1 MTTTGKIKKLNK
13 DILTVQKRIHIH
25 SSISLP
31 FNTFTMGSM
40 FSTRAPNQT
49 ELAERNKWITCRKSV
64 VDAYKQYKDSD
75 ESEAALA
82 TARTSIEDKCDATN
96 DMFYAWSTRPC
107 QRTKAFDWMRPELKE
122 DMGAKMEAL
131 RFDRPPPRSK
141 HPSSGPGPGLVTSK
155 KSGGAK
161 RHARRR
167 RTRRR
172 KRLQHHL

>member
-40 FSTRAPNQT
+40 FSSTRSPNQT
-49 ELAERNKWITCRKSV
+49 ELAYQNKWITCRQSV
-64 VDAYKQYKDSD
+64 VDAYNQYTDSD
-75 ESEAALA
+75 KSAAA
-82 TARTSIEDKCDATN
+82 RETARASIEDKCDAEN
-96 DMFYAWSTRPC
+96 DMFYAWSTHPLT
-107 QRTKAFDWMRPELKE
+107 RTGAFDWMRPELKQ
-122 DMGAKMEAL
+122 DMGAKMEVL
-131 RFDRPPPRSK
+131 GFDRPPPRYK
-141 HPSSGPGPGLVTSK
+141 HISSGPGPGLVTSK

-172 KRLQHHL
+172 KRLQHM